1 MNLFKYIYYKA
12 HQVNLRNNNFGEGKF
27 GSLFAG
33 TFTLTA
39 SVFFISLGLIDYLS
53 VIFKINLLRI
63 YGSVDKF
70 SSLAFLIIFVVCPI
84 WFYLKK
90 KNEKIIQEYDI
101 RSSKSKFYRL
111 SPYLVISI
119 LYVIITVWL
128 LGSIYLMWFFDL

>member
-12 HQVNLRNNNFGEGKF
+12 HQLNLKNNNFGEGKF

-33 TFTLTA
+33 TFILTA
-39 SVFFISLGLIDYLS
+39 SVYFISLGLIDYLS
-53 VIFKINLLRI
+53 VIFKINLLKR

-70 SSLAFLIIFVVCPI
+70 SSLAFLIIFVVCPV
-84 WFYLKK
+84 WLYLKK

-119 LYVIITVWL
+119 WCVIITVWL
-128 LGSIYLMWFFDL
+128 LGSLYLMWFFDL

>member
-12 HQVNLRNNNFGEGKF
+12 HQVNLRNNNFGDGES
-27 GSLFAG
+27 GSLFVG
-33 TFTLTA
+33 TFILTA

-53 VIFKINLLRI
+53 VIFNINLLKR

-70 SSLAFLIIFVVCPI
+70 SFFAFLIIFVVCPV

-111 SPYLVISI
+111 SPYLVLSI
-119 LYVIITVWL
+119 WCVIITVWL
-128 LGSIYLMWFFDL
+128 VGSIYLMWFFDI